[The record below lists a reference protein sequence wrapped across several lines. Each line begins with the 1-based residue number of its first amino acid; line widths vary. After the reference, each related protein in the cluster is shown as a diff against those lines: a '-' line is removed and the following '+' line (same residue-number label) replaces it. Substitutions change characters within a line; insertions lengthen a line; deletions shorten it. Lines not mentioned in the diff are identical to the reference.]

1 MANIYKVQKGLVYT
15 LSPFGGQVRAPFHPA
30 SGGDA
35 IFVDYNP
42 NLNLL
47 VVTTERGTIGL
58 YDTNGGQR
66 SGFSV
71 TDAVMARWQGD
82 DILVQLK
89 NGSAILY
96 NRYGGKLRY
105 F

>member
-1 MANIYKVQKGLVYT
+1 MANIYKVQNGSVYT
-15 LSPFGGQVRAPFHPA
+15 LNRYGGQARAPFRPSA
-30 SGGDA
+30 GGDA

-42 NLNLL
+42 SLDLL

-66 SGFSV
+66 SSFSA
-71 TDAVMARWQGD
+71 TDAVMARWQGN
-82 DILVQLK
+82 DILITYK
-89 NGSAILY
+89 NGSCILHS
-96 NRYGGKLRY
+96 RYGNKIRW